1 MRRFLLIITLLITYN
16 LSFSQSNS
24 IVNTITVKDSLR
36 FKSLWISDIST
47 DGLFLNPKDGLLS
60 SQKAIKTYVDNKFN
74 NVPFYNFTNGLK
86 IQSNI
91 VKLGGILTDSTSIL
105 TNNNY
110 LNFLNYSTND
120 SVKFL
125 FGKAVLYDGL
135 AIVPGNQFYHK
146 SITSDFIT
154 ELLQYNG
161 VIQLRSSNLAKD
173 QFGQLATAKQGIALQ
188 TNGDLGI
195 KLDVHASDDI
205 ANIKNSIQ
213 MNGGTS
219 NSNASLTLQHGSKT
233 SIQLTDNFVDLS
245 SNDGSGNYYINR
257 ISSQNVSF
265 YNSGDN
271 NKFYINDDYNNA
283 KQFMHND
290 ITPVQISSNKLYI
303 NSNIDTTSRVLKIWG
318 RTIGKPA
325 IENDEYI
332 NLGQLKDSLS
342 NKVGISKFRNGITLN
357 GDSVVLGGIL
367 NDSTAIET
375 KNNNLNFVSN
385 VATDTTIFKFG
396 NINVSGFKIPGYE
409 LNQKNIANNI
419 NTSIKQYQGQI
430 ELRSTNFSET
440 NFTRFLLSRIG
451 IGGTSNGIAGIG
463 FSALASDNSLQRNT
477 FFLKGGSTTD
487 AANIEL
493 NHLFGNG
500 MPSTFLQLGDSS
512 YLLNVYSENS
522 DGKADVSFAPNSIRI
537 GVTRVGSKIYMNNF
551 TDAYKQYMENDVT
564 PIQFAGQNDSD
575 SLNRVLKVWGRT
587 VGKSAINDDE
597 YINLGQLKDS
607 LTNKVGISKFRN
619 GISLQGD
626 SVLLGG
632 FLTKNTNID
641 LLGHSLNTF
650 STNGFSGGSKL
661 EVNSGEFGLYA
672 NGTAFSYIKMYT
684 DGVTVINSVYDAFN
698 KGLSYASD
706 YSANGKTDNNWIP
719 NFGAVKSTISDSINY
734 SSKPL
739 TVGSNFTI
747 GGAVYSHTRTILSTD
762 APTILNTD
770 YIIYAQN
777 SAPMTLTL
785 PTAAGHDNQTLL
797 IRATSLTSDAV
808 NIIPQSGETIEGA
821 TDPIPVPT
829 NHAIHLIARGT
840 NWIVIAF

>member
-332 NLGQLKDSLS
+332 NLGQLKDSL
-342 NKVGISKFRNGITLN
+342 
-357 GDSVVLGGIL
+357 
-367 NDSTAIET
+367 
-375 KNNNLNFVSN
+375 
-385 VATDTTIFKFG
+385 
-396 NINVSGFKIPGYE
+396 
-409 LNQKNIANNI
+409 
-419 NTSIKQYQGQI
+419 
-430 ELRSTNFSET
+430 
-440 NFTRFLLSRIG
+440 
-451 IGGTSNGIAGIG
+451 
-463 FSALASDNSLQRNT
+463 
-477 FFLKGGSTTD
+477 
-487 AANIEL
+487 
-493 NHLFGNG
+493 
-500 MPSTFLQLGDSS
+500 
-512 YLLNVYSENS
+512 
-522 DGKADVSFAPNSIRI
+522 
-537 GVTRVGSKIYMNNF
+537 
-551 TDAYKQYMENDVT
+551 
-564 PIQFAGQNDSD
+564 
-575 SLNRVLKVWGRT
+575 
-587 VGKSAINDDE
+587 
-597 YINLGQLKDS
+597 
-607 LTNKVGISKFRN
+607 TNKVGISKFRN